1 MLRKIKLHGELAEF
15 LGQDEFEAV
24 VKTTAEAVKFLI
36 TNFPKLEAYM
46 SNRHYQVLVG
56 DNEID
61 QNQVHDPVGKSE
73 IHFVPVISGA
83 GGSNF
88 QKILLG
94 GALIG
99 ASFLFPGAGIF
110 GTFGK
115 GGVAAAGATL
125 SPAQIAAGLTVGTS
139 TTLTTIGTALSVVGA
154 GLVLNGVSEILFPL
168 PDFDEPEDD
177 PRISFNF
184 SGVQNTSRAGTAHPI
199 VYGEIVCGSVV
210 ISASVDTNQVVA

>member
-46 SNRHYQVLVG
+46 SNRYYQVLVG

-61 QNQVHDPVGKSE
+61 QGQIHDPVGKSE

-83 GGSNF
+83 GGSSF
-88 QKILLG
+88 QRILIG

-110 GTFGK
+110 GKAGAELT
-115 GGVAAAGATL
+115 GGVVTGFAAK
-125 SPAQIAAGLTVGTS
+125 V
-139 TTLTTIGTALSVVGA
+139 GTALSAVGA

-168 PDFDEPEDD
+168 PTPDEQEDD

>member
-46 SNRHYQVLVG
+46 SNRYYQVLIG
-56 DNEID
+56 DNELDKD
-61 QNQVHDPVGKSE
+61 QIHDPVGKSE

-83 GGSNF
+83 GGSSFNR
-88 QKILLG
+88 ILLG

-99 ASFLFPGAGIF
+99 ASFLFPGAGMF
-110 GTFGK
+110 GTVSFG
-115 GGVAAAGATL
+115 G
-125 SPAQIAAGLTVGTS
+125 QIAAG
-139 TTLTTIGTALSVVGA
+139 TTLGTYAAGSALMTGIGTALSAIGA
-154 GLVLNGVSEILFPL
+154 GMVLNGVSEILFPL
-168 PDFDEPEDD
+168 PTPEEQEDD

>member
-15 LGQDEFEAV
+15 LGRDEFEAV

-46 SNRHYQVLVG
+46 SNRYYQVLVG
-56 DNEID
+56 DNELDKD
-61 QNQVHDPVGKSE
+61 QIHDPVGKSE

-83 GGSNF
+83 GGSSF
-88 QKILLG
+88 QRILIG

-99 ASFLFPGAGIF
+99 ASFLFPGAGMF
-110 GTFGK
+110 A
-115 GGVAAAGATL
+115 GGSAAAKAAAAA
-125 SPAQIAAGLTVGTS
+125 SPFMAGV
-139 TTLTTIGTALSVVGA
+139 GTALSAIGA
-154 GLVLNGVSEILFPL
+154 GMVLNGVSEILFPL
-168 PDFDEPEDD
+168 PTPEEQEDD

>member
-1 MLRKIKLHGELAEF
+1 MLRKIKLYGELAEF
-15 LGQDEFEAV
+15 LGRDEFEAV

-46 SNRHYQVLVG
+46 SNRYYQVLVG
-56 DNEID
+56 NNEVD
-61 QNQVHDPVGKSE
+61 QDQIHDPVGKSE

-83 GGSNF
+83 GGSSFNR
-88 QKILLG
+88 ILLG

-99 ASFLFPGAGIF
+99 ASFLFPGAGLF
-110 GTFGK
+110 GTYGTGMTPAVIAGK
-115 GGVAAAGATL
+115 GALATK
-125 SPAQIAAGLTVGTS
+125 
-139 TTLTTIGTALSVVGA
+139 IGTALSAVGA

-168 PDFDEPEDD
+168 PTPEEQEDD

>member
-36 TNFPKLEAYM
+36 TNFPKLEPYM
-46 SNRHYQVLVG
+46 SNRYYQVLVG
-56 DNEID
+56 DNELDKD
-61 QNQVHDPVGKSE
+61 QIHDPIGKSE

-83 GGSNF
+83 GGSSFNRF
-88 QKILLG
+88 LLG

-99 ASFLFPGAGIF
+99 ASFLFPGAGLF
-110 GTFGK
+110 GTTSLLGSSA
-115 GGVAAAGATL
+115 GVVGISTQGALLATK
-125 SPAQIAAGLTVGTS
+125 
-139 TTLTTIGTALSVVGA
+139 IGTAISAVGA
-154 GLVLNGVSEILFPL
+154 GMVLSGVSEILFPL
-168 PDFDEPEDD
+168 PTPEEQEDD

-184 SGVQNTSRAGTAHPI
+184 SGVQNTSRAGTSHPI
-199 VYGEIVCGSVV
+199 CYGEIVCGSVV

>member
-24 VKTTAEAVKFLI
+24 VRTTAEAVKFLI

-46 SNRHYQVLVG
+46 SNRYYQVLVG
-56 DNEID
+56 GNELDKD
-61 QNQVHDPVGKSE
+61 QIHDPVGKSE

-83 GGSNF
+83 GGSSFNR
-88 QKILLG
+88 ILLG

-99 ASFLFPGAGIF
+99 ASFLFPGAGLF
-110 GTFGK
+110 GTYGTGMTPAVIAGK
-115 GGVAAAGATL
+115 GALATK
-125 SPAQIAAGLTVGTS
+125 
-139 TTLTTIGTALSVVGA
+139 IGTALSAVGA

-168 PDFDEPEDD
+168 PTPEEQEDD

-184 SGVQNTSRAGTAHPI
+184 SGVQNTSRAGTSHPI
-199 VYGEIVCGSVV
+199 CYGEIVCGSVV

>member
-46 SNRHYQVLVG
+46 SNRYYQVLVG
-56 DNEID
+56 DNELDKD
-61 QNQVHDPVGKSE
+61 QIHDPVGKSE

-83 GGSNF
+83 GGSSFNR
-88 QKILLG
+88 ILLG

-99 ASFLFPGAGIF
+99 ASFLFPGAGMF
-110 GTFGK
+110 GTIGAGGAGFG
-115 GGVAAAGATL
+115 AAAGTYSGL
-125 SPAQIAAGLTVGTS
+125 AAGGIMTG
-139 TTLTTIGTALSVVGA
+139 IGTALSAIGA
-154 GLVLNGVSEILFPL
+154 GMVLNGVSEILFPL
-168 PDFDEPEDD
+168 PTPEEQEDD

-199 VYGEIVCGSVV
+199 VYGEMVCGSVV

>member
-46 SNRHYQVLVG
+46 SNRYYQVLVG
-56 DNEID
+56 NNELDKD
-61 QNQVHDPVGKSE
+61 QIHDPVGKSE

-83 GGSNF
+83 GGSSFNR
-88 QKILLG
+88 ILLG

-99 ASFLFPGAGIF
+99 ASFLFPGAGLF
-110 GTFGK
+110 GTQALGAT
-115 GGVAAAGATL
+115 GTAGLAGAG
-125 SPAQIAAGLTVGTS
+125 IATK
-139 TTLTTIGTALSVVGA
+139 IGTALSAVGA

-168 PDFDEPEDD
+168 PVPDEPEDD

>member
-46 SNRHYQVLVG
+46 SNRYYQVLVG
-56 DNEID
+56 DNELD
-61 QNQVHDPVGKSE
+61 KDQVHDPVGKSE

-83 GGSNF
+83 GGSSFNR
-88 QKILLG
+88 ILLG

-99 ASFLFPGAGIF
+99 ASFLFPGAGMF
-110 GTFGK
+110 GTIGAGGK
-115 GGVAAAGATL
+115 IAYGTTLGTTGLAAGGAIMT
-125 SPAQIAAGLTVGTS
+125 G
-139 TTLTTIGTALSVVGA
+139 IGTALSAIGA
-154 GLVLNGVSEILFPL
+154 GMVLNGVSEILFPL
-168 PDFDEPEDD
+168 PTPEEQEDD

>member
-46 SNRHYQVLVG
+46 SNRYYQVLVG
-56 DNEID
+56 DNELHKD
-61 QNQVHDPVGKSE
+61 QIHDPVGKSE

-83 GGSNF
+83 GGSSF
-88 QKILLG
+88 QRILIG

-110 GTFGK
+110 GKAGAELT
-115 GGVAAAGATL
+115 GGVVTGFAAKVGTAI
-125 SPAQIAAGLTVGTS
+125 STVG
-139 TTLTTIGTALSVVGA
+139 GAMVLS
-154 GLVLNGVSEILFPL
+154 GVSEILFPL
-168 PDFDEPEDD
+168 PTPEEQEAD

-199 VYGEIVCGSVV
+199 CYGEIVCGSVV